1 MNEKSLLQVRDL
13 NVAYGT
19 TPALKGITLDIPNK
33 KITAIIGPS
42 GCGKSTLLRAFN
54 RLLEDGDEVSISGKV
69 LVGSEDI
76 YDPRNDVT
84 QIRKKMGL
92 LSQRPY
98 PLPMSIYDNIAY
110 GPRIHGLSSMGSMDE
125 IVQYYLTVVGL
136 WDEVKDR
143 LKEPASRLS
152 IGQQQRLCLARGL
165 AVEPEIILA
174 DEPTSA
180 LDPKSSQKIE
190 AEFKSLKNRYTIII
204 VTHILR
210 QARRLADY
218 VAFIYLG
225 ELIEHGPAGQI
236 FEHPQHSMK

>member
-125 IVQYYLTVVGL
+125 IV
-136 WDEVKDR
+136 
-143 LKEPASRLS
+143 
-152 IGQQQRLCLARGL
+152 
-165 AVEPEIILA
+165 
-174 DEPTSA
+174 
-180 LDPKSSQKIE
+180 
-190 AEFKSLKNRYTIII
+190 
-204 VTHILR
+204 
-210 QARRLADY
+210 
-218 VAFIYLG
+218 
-225 ELIEHGPAGQI
+225 
-236 FEHPQHSMK
+236 

>member
-165 AVEPEIILA
+165 AVEPEIICLG
-174 DEPTSA
+174 
-180 LDPKSSQKIE
+180 LGVG
-190 AEFKSLKNRYTIII
+190 LI
-204 VTHILR
+204 VLLMFMAMMDMQSGI
-210 QARRLADY
+210 
-218 VAFIYLG
+218 
-225 ELIEHGPAGQI
+225 
-236 FEHPQHSMK
+236 